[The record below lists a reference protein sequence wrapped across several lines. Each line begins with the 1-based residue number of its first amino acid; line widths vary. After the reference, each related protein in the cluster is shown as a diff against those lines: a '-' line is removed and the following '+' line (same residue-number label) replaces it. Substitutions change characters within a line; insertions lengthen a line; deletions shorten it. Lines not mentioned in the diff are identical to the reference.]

1 MVWVGATLGSYQQG
15 AATLEELAGVKLAPK
30 QVQRITSQ
38 IGTDRVQERRESVEK
53 HCQRPLMTRV
63 KGPPGVTA
71 PDLAVVMMDGGRY
84 QRRDEFRE
92 RKPGSGG
99 EQRTDPIPA
108 TPSSTET
115 FNDQPRRKTH
125 WREDKLGL
133 ILSMKSHVYEQ
144 DPCPEFPEWL
154 ASAPVVAELAKLA
167 ERDEKSSLI
176 AAVDPDSS
184 VAPLLPEPSA
194 DWQDLAPKLL
204 SREVIASSEDAE
216 AFGRYLEQKA
226 WERGTPAAKRQA
238 FVADGLAV
246 NWTIHRKHFSQM
258 TGILDLMHGLSYAW
272 RAAAA
277 LEDQT
282 AYRRY
287 AAWIW
292 QGKVSCAIEDLQQQ
306 QDRLG
311 APDKAAGAS
320 APCNRISEAITY
332 YQNHQQWMN
341 YPAYRKNGLPLTSS
355 HVESAM
361 KQINARVKG
370 TEKFWRADHSEAIL
384 QLRADTLCDSK
395 PLSAYWDRWQ
405 SRQSGANQYRNL
417 AT

>member
-1 MVWVGATLGSYQQG
+1 MGATLGSYQQG
-15 AATLEELAGVKLAPK
+15 AVTLEELAGVKLAPK
-30 QVQRITSQ
+30 QVRRITNQ
-38 IGTDRVQERRESVEK
+38 IGMDRVVERRQSVEE

-63 KGPPGVTA
+63 EAPPGVTA
-71 PDLAVVMMDGGRY
+71 PDLGTVMIDGGRY

-92 RKPGSGG
+92 RKPATVG
-99 EQRTDPIPA
+99 EQRADTVPA
-108 TPSSTET
+108 TPPGTET
-115 FNDQPRRKTH
+115 SEDQSRRKTH

-133 ILSMKSHVYEQ
+133 VLSMKSDVHEQ

-167 ERDEKSSLI
+167 ERDEKSSVN
-176 AAVDPDSS
+176 AAVDP
-184 VAPLLPEPSA
+184 VPVVVPLLPEPSA

-204 SREVIASSEDAE
+204 SREVIASSENTE

-226 WERGTPAAKRQA
+226 WEMGIPAAKRQA
-238 FVADGLAV
+238 FVADGLAA

-272 RAAAA
+272 RAAAV
-277 LEDQT
+277 LEDQN

-287 AAWIW
+287 ATWIW
-292 QGKVSCAIEDLQQQ
+292 QGKAQGVIDELQGH
-306 QDRLG
+306 QDRIG
-311 APDKAAGAS
+311 TPDKSLGTS
-320 APCNRISEAITY
+320 APCNRINDAIVY
-332 YQNHQQWMN
+332 YQNHLQWMD

-355 HVESAM
+355 HVESTM

-384 QLRADTLCDSK
+384 QLRADTLSDSK
-395 PLSAYWDRWQ
+395 PLSDYWERWQ
-405 SRQSGANQYRNL
+405 SRQTGANQYRNV
-417 AT
+417 AV